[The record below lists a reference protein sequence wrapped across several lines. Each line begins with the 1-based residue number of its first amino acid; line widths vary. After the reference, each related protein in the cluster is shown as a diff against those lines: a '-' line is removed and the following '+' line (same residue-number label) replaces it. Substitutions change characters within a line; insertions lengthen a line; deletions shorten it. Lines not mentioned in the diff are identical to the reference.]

1 MLAVRRNSKIAC
13 AAVILLSLATL
24 GLEGALSPGHAQRA
38 DEIWVLEIKKGTASL
53 EFGGRSD
60 PGSKQ
65 LGYLNQSFS
74 CKSGGSGTMY
84 INEGMPL
91 AWAIKPNGRIAG
103 KRNVTIETVTG
114 SFSVNADVLNNEEAG
129 TPGLDVTLSRSQIRS
144 ILESP
149 GQIHLR
155 SGTFRTRIGL
165 RGVEPH
171 RETFLK
177 VCG

>member
-1 MLAVRRNSKIAC
+1 MLAVHRISKTAC
-13 AAVILLSLATL
+13 AAGMISGLAILALA
-24 GLEGALSPGHAQRA
+24 AAMSPGHAQRA
-38 DEIWVLEIKKGTASL
+38 DEIWVLEIKQGTASL

-84 INEGMPL
+84 INEGMPI
-91 AWAIKPNGRIAG
+91 AWATKPNVPIAG
-103 KRNVTIETVTG
+103 KRNVTIETATG
-114 SFSVNADVLNNEEAG
+114 SFSLQADVLNNEEAG
-129 TPGLDVTLSRSQIRS
+129 TPGLNVTLSRSQMRS
-144 ILESP
+144 VLESP
-149 GQIHLR
+149 GQIHIR

-171 RETFLK
+171 REAFLK

>member
-1 MLAVRRNSKIAC
+1 VLAVQRISRIAC
-13 AAVILLSLATL
+13 AAATALSLA
-24 GLEGALSPGHAQRA
+24 GGMSPVQAQKS
-38 DEIWVLEIKKGTASL
+38 DEIWVLEIKNGEASL
-53 EFGGRSD
+53 AFGGRSD

-74 CKSGGSGTMY
+74 CDSRGSGKMY
-84 INEGMPL
+84 LNEGMPN
-91 AWAIKPNGRIAG
+91 AWAIKPNVPIAA
-103 KRNVTIETVTG
+103 KRNVTIETATG
-114 SFSVNADVLNNEEAG
+114 SFTLQADVLNNEEAG
-129 TPGLDVTLSRSQIRS
+129 TPGLDVKLSRSQMRS

-149 GQIHLR
+149 GQIHIK

-171 RETFLK
+171 REAFLK